1 MRKLFLVI
9 LTVAAISG
17 ASLAQAQNP
26 TASQDGEIPNMG
38 RAPQQINGIGR
49 ADVRVLDQDGNPI
62 RGAEVKLESRR
73 TDGYYCESWNTTDE
87 RGVAVLPPI
96 HMGNLR
102 LIIQAPGFQRVRM
115 EIPYTSLGEPVS
127 VNMTR
132 RR

>member
-9 LTVAAISG
+9 LSVVAMTG
-17 ASLAQAQNP
+17 ASMAQP
-26 TASQDGEIPNMG
+26 QDGNEPVNQG
-38 RAPQQINGIGR
+38 RAPSQINGIGR
-49 ADVRVLDQDGNPI
+49 ADVRVLDQDGNPV
-62 RGAEVKLESRR
+62 RGAQVKLESRR

-102 LIIQAPGFQRVRM
+102 LIVQAPGFQRVRM
-115 EIPYTSLGEPVS
+115 EIPYHSVGDPVR
-127 VNMTR
+127 VTLAR

>member
-9 LTVAAISG
+9 LSVVAMTG
-17 ASLAQAQNP
+17 ASMAQP
-26 TASQDGEIPNMG
+26 QDGNEPVNQG
-38 RAPQQINGIGR
+38 RAPSQINGIGR
-49 ADVRVLDQDGNPI
+49 ADVRVLDQDGNPV
-62 RGAEVKLESRR
+62 RGAQVKLESRR

-102 LIIQAPGFQRVRM
+102 LIVQAPGFQRVRM
-115 EIPYTSLGEPVS
+115 EIPYNSVGDPVR
-127 VNMTR
+127 VTLAR